1 MYYYPVSAVLTEC
14 LILSVVEQ
22 QDSYGYEIS
31 LGDGELQIGNS
42 SFNRIRKVANT
53 DCEYPTDQNQKSK
66 KDVAESFTEGIFQA
80 KNSRVFFSEMY

>member
-42 SFNRIRKVANT
+42 SFN
-53 DCEYPTDQNQKSK
+53 QNQKSK

-80 KNSRVFFSEMY
+80 KNSCVFFSEMY